1 MCISVSMLRWWISF
15 TIFLFCVRKISN
27 IRIITHKNVIH
38 YSFFFFVG
46 HKFLFVFFK
55 YFDLLIVM
63 HKKNPSKWFQFACH
77 LVFWIKLVYRIKL
90 LNAPFECN
98 FVFLFFF
105 LLCILYLLFSSSL
118 FHSPKIFYQKGLET
132 VCKRIFNCFQRIFS
146 IASYINFVD
155 TLNGCN

>member
-90 LNAPFECN
+90 LNAPFECKCN

-105 LLCILYLLFSSSL
+105 FALHTVFTFLFFSLSLPQNILSKRSRDSL
-118 FHSPKIFYQKGLET
+118 
-132 VCKRIFNCFQRIFS
+132 
-146 IASYINFVD
+146 
-155 TLNGCN
+155 